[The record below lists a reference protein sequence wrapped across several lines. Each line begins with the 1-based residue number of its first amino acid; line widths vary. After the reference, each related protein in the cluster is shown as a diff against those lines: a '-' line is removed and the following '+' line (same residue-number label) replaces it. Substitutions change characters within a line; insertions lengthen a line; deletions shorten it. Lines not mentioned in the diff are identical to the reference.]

1 MTMAQNFM
9 GGVGGAFGVSFIVAI
24 ADGLS
29 TYLFDGQTL
38 SSKIQGS
45 IGGSK

>member
-9 GGVGGAFGVSFIVAI
+9 GGVGVAFAVSFIVAI

-38 SSKIQGS
+38 SSKIKGS

>member
-1 MTMAQNFM
+1 MAQNFM
-9 GGVGGAFGVSFIVAI
+9 GGVGVAFGVSFIVAI

-45 IGGSK
+45 MGASK

>member
-1 MTMAQNFM
+1 MTMGQNFM
-9 GGVGGAFGVSFIVAI
+9 GGIGVGFGVSFIVAI

-38 SSKIQGS
+38 SSKIQGT

>member
-9 GGVGGAFGVSFIVAI
+9 GGVGVGFACVFIVAI

-38 SSKIQGS
+38 SSKIKGS
-45 IGGSK
+45 MGGKA